1 MNINNFNAFYPNFTN
16 ALDNKTETNPVKNP
30 PKKND
35 FLSKFETNII
45 NSADLNDTV
54 QVPRT
59 IFKGY
64 LAFMA
69 GSALA
74 TLTLV
79 TKGALKI
86 ILSVASAGLI
96 VLGTFNFVKPYIIK
110 NAEENKI

>member
-1 MNINNFNAFYPNFTN
+1 MNVNNFNTFYPGFTN
-16 ALDNKTETNPVKNP
+16 ASGSKTETNPAKNSD
-30 PKKND
+30 KKKD

-69 GSALA
+69 GSALSA
-74 TLTLV
+74 LTLI
-79 TKGALKI
+79 TKGTLKN
-86 ILSVASAGLI
+86 ILSIVSVGLLI
-96 VLGTFNFVKPYIIK
+96 VGTFNFVKPYIIK
-110 NAEENKI
+110 NTQADKI